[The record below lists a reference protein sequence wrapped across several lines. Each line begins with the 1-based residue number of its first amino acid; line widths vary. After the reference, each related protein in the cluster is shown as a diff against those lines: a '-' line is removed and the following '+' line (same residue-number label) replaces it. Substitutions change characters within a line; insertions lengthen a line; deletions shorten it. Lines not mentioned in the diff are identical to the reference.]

1 MLDFGN
7 ILDSLLKVADVVA
20 GEVNNQRMQKQGEYR
35 VKIQNYENLSRVIA
49 DGNEAK
55 RDARRELRESGIPT
69 TDEYRRD

>member
-7 ILDSLLKVADVVA
+7 LLDSILKLGDQVA
-20 GEVNNQRMQKQGEYR
+20 GEVQNQRMQKQGEYR
-35 VKIQNYENLSRVIA
+35 VKIENYQNLSRVIA

-55 RDARRELRESGIPT
+55 RDARRELREHGLPA